1 MSVEKILNRQ
11 GTRKLLALDGG
22 GIRGLITIEVLA
34 ELERQIKAGLVS
46 TGKLTTNDPFVL
58 ADYFDYI
65 AGTSTGAIIATAL
78 STGMSVDEIR
88 RFYEDSGAAMFEM
101 GRPFK
106 YLKKWLNSRYQDN
119 ILTKKIRNFFWH
131 SKYEDKALANILKK
145 TFGVD
150 TKLGDGSLKTLLMLV
165 MRNVTTDSPWP
176 LSNNPKAKY
185 NDRDRLDCNLY
196 LPLWK
201 LIRAST
207 AAPTFFPPEQV
218 TVGKRKFIFVDGGIT
233 PYNNPAF
240 QLFLMATAEPYKL
253 CWPTG
258 EDRMLLVSVG
268 TGLTPN
274 IQTDLDAKKMNLLY
288 QATSLPTALMFAA
301 QNEQDMLCRI
311 FGKCLAGESIDGE
324 VGDLIGATGAVNP
337 KLFTYVRYDAEL
349 SQKGLERLGLKHLN
363 AANIQQM
370 DSVKYMS
377 ELQEVGKA
385 VAKKVNFSEKDFGA
399 FFSVH

>member
-11 GTRKLLALDGG
+11 GSRKLLALDGG
-22 GIRGLITIEVLA
+22 GIRGLISIEVLA
-34 ELERQIKAGLVS
+34 ELERQIKGGLVS
-46 TGKLTTNDPFVL
+46 TGKLTANDPFVL

-78 STGMSVDEIR
+78 STGMSVDKIR
-88 RFYEDSGAAMFEM
+88 QFYEASGAAMFEKA
-101 GRPFK
+101 GLLER
-106 YLKKWLNSRYQDN
+106 
-119 ILTKKIRNFFWH
+119 LTH
-131 SKYEDKALANILKK
+131 SKYEDTQLARILQE
-145 TFGVD
+145 TFGAN
-150 TKLGDGSLKTLLMLV
+150 TTFGTTRLKTLLMLV
-165 MRNVTTDSPWP
+165 MRSVKTDSPWT
-176 LSNNPKAKY
+176 LSNNPRAKY
-185 NDRDRLDCNLY
+185 NDRNRADCNLD

-201 LIRAST
+201 LVRAST
-207 AAPTFFPPEQV
+207 AAPTFFPPENV
-218 TVGKRKFIFVDGGIT
+218 TIGSRQFIFVDGGIT

-240 QLFLMATAEPYKL
+240 QLFLMATAEPYNL
-253 CWPTG
+253 CWPAG
-258 EDRMLLVSVG
+258 EDQMLVVSVG

-274 IQTDLDAKKMNLLY
+274 IQLDLEAKKMNLLY

-311 FGKCLAGESIDGE
+311 FGKCLAGDPIDGE

-349 SQKGLERLGLKHLN
+349 SQKGLDRLGLKHLN
-363 AANIQQM
+363 ATNIQQM
-370 DSVKYMS
+370 DSVKYMP

-385 VAKKVNFSEKDFGA
+385 VAKKVDFSEKDFGA

>member
-22 GIRGLITIEVLA
+22 GIRGLISIEVLA
-34 ELERQIKAGLVS
+34 ELERQIKGGLVS
-46 TGKLTTNDPFVL
+46 TGKLTANDPFVL

-78 STGMSVDEIR
+78 STGMSVDKIR
-88 RFYEDSGAAMFEM
+88 QFYEASGAAMFEKA
-101 GRPFK
+101 GLLER
-106 YLKKWLNSRYQDN
+106 
-119 ILTKKIRNFFWH
+119 LTH
-131 SKYEDKALANILKK
+131 SKYEDTQLARILQE
-145 TFGVD
+145 TFGAN
-150 TKLGDGSLKTLLMLV
+150 TTFGTTRLKTLLMLV
-165 MRNVTTDSPWP
+165 MRSVKTDSPWT
-176 LSNNPKAKY
+176 LSNNPRAKY
-185 NDRDRLDCNLY
+185 NDRNRADCNLD

-201 LIRAST
+201 LVRAST
-207 AAPTFFPPEQV
+207 AAPTFFPPENV
-218 TVGKRKFIFVDGGIT
+218 TIGSRQFIFVDGGIT

-240 QLFLMATAEPYKL
+240 QLFLMATAEPYNL
-253 CWPTG
+253 CWPAG
-258 EDRMLLVSVG
+258 EDQMLVVSVG

-274 IQTDLDAKKMNLLY
+274 IQLDLEAKKMNLLY

-311 FGKCLAGESIDGE
+311 FGKCLAGDPIDGE

-349 SQKGLERLGLKHLN
+349 SQKGLDRLGLKHLN
-363 AANIQQM
+363 ATNIQQM
-370 DSVKYMS
+370 DSVKYMP

-385 VAKKVNFSEKDFGA
+385 VAKKVDFSEKDFGA

>member
-11 GTRKLLALDGG
+11 GSRKLLALDGG
-22 GIRGLITIEVLA
+22 GIRGLISIEVLA
-34 ELERQIKAGLVS
+34 ELERQIKAGLIS
-46 TGKLTTNDPFVL
+46 NGKLTTNDPFVL

-78 STGMSVDEIR
+78 STGMSVDQIR
-88 RFYEDSGAAMFEM
+88 QFYESSGEAMFEI
-101 GRPFK
+101 GRPLK
-106 YLKKWLNSRYQDN
+106 YVKNWLNSRYQDN
-119 ILTKKIRNFFWH
+119 MLTKILRNIFWY
-131 SKYEDKALANILKK
+131 SKYEDKALAHILQK

-150 TKLGDGSLKTLLMLV
+150 TRFGDGSLKTLLMLV

-201 LIRAST
+201 LVRAST

-258 EDRMLLVSVG
+258 EDQMLLVSVG

-274 IQTDLDAKKMNLLY
+274 IQTDLDTKKMNLLY

-349 SQKGLERLGLKHLN
+349 SQKGLAKLELSHLN
-363 AANIQQM
+363 AKDIQQM
-370 DSVKYMS
+370 DSVRYMK
-377 ELQEVGKA
+377 ELQEVGRV
-385 VAKKVNFSEKDFGA
+385 VAKKVNFSRQEFA
-399 FFSVH
+399 PFL

>member
-11 GTRKLLALDGG
+11 GSRKLLALDGG
-22 GIRGLITIEVLA
+22 GIRGLMTIEVLA

-46 TGKLTTNDPFVL
+46 NEKLAASDPFVL

-78 STGMSVDEIR
+78 STGMSVNKIR
-88 RFYEDSGAAMFEM
+88 QFYEASGAAMFEKA
-101 GRPFK
+101 GLLER
-106 YLKKWLNSRYQDN
+106 
-119 ILTKKIRNFFWH
+119 LTH
-131 SKYEDKALANILKK
+131 SKYEDTQLAHILQE
-145 TFGVD
+145 TFGEN
-150 TKLGDGSLKTLLMLV
+150 TTFGTSRLKTLLMLV
-165 MRNVTTDSPWP
+165 MRSVKTDSPWM
-176 LSNNPKAKY
+176 LSNNPRAKY
-185 NDRDRLDCNLY
+185 NNQNRADCNLE

-201 LIRAST
+201 LVRAST
-207 AAPTFFPPEQV
+207 AAPTFFPPENV
-218 TVGKRKFIFVDGGIT
+218 TVGSRQFIFVDGGIT

-240 QLFLMATAEPYKL
+240 QLFLMATAEPYNL
-253 CWPTG
+253 CWPAG
-258 EDRMLLVSVG
+258 EDQMLVVSVG

-274 IQTDLDAKKMNLLY
+274 IQPNLKAEDINLIHNAK
-288 QATSLPTALMFAA
+288 SLPTALMFAA

-311 FGKCLAGESIDGE
+311 FGKCLAGELIDGE

-349 SQKGLERLGLKHLN
+349 SQKGLDRLGVGHLN

-385 VAKKVNFSEKDFGA
+385 IAKKVNFSRQDFIH
-399 FFSVH
+399 FL